1 MKPIVTVIC
10 ETVGRH
16 YHVSV
21 EEIVARGRSHT
32 PALARAIS
40 MYVVRTKLQWSWPE
54 VGKEFDNRDHT
65 TVMSAHKKVLRLLED
80 ARVQAAVQAA
90 ERVAEEWR
98 VDDAS

>member
-21 EEIVARGRSHT
+21 DEILARSRSHT

-40 MYVVRTKLQWSWPE
+40 MYVVRTKLRWSYTE
-54 VGKEFDNRDHT
+54 IGAEFNSRDHT
-65 TVMSAHKKVLRLLED
+65 TVMAARKKVLKMIGDE
-80 ARVQAAVQAA
+80 RVAAAVQAG

-98 VDDAS
+98 VEDA

>member
-21 EEIVARGRSHT
+21 DEIVARNRSHT

-40 MYVVRTKLQWSWPE
+40 MYVVRTKLDLSWHE
-54 VGKEFDNRDHT
+54 VGREFGRDHT
-65 TVMSAHKKVLRLLED
+65 TALVAVKKVSGLLENERI
-80 ARVQAAVQAA
+80 AAAVRAGG
-90 ERVAEEWR
+90 RVAEEWR
-98 VDDAS
+98 TECVS